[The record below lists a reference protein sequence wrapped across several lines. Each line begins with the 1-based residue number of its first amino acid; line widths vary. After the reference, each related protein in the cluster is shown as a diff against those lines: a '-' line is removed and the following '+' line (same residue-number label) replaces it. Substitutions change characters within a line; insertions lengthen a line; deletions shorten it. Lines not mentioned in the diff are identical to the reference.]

1 MKNLATM
8 CTATMVVLFTVL
20 GCSRFGTL
28 SNVDLYQG
36 DGAAKAAAAIKD
48 KIGASKIGVIMA
60 EVRKDSMKITIQTPD
75 NPKNMDEYTFEKGR
89 ASGPKPVQAM
99 SFGSL
104 EMTADKYHLTDFSE
118 INFAAIPETVRKA
131 IARSGLE
138 NGRVDVISMD
148 QEYAET
154 THPDLKAEKKRKTED
169 LKQQILDKTK
179 ECFKTTS
186 TNCMNELRDLQK
198 QQTDMMMGR
207 GERQWDLAWRIFVEG
222 PRGRKDFYADKQ
234 GNLIDN
240 PH

>member
-8 CTATMVVLFTVL
+8 CTAIVVVLVAVL
-20 GCSRFGTL
+20 GCSRFSTL
-28 SNVDLYQG
+28 GNVDLYEG
-36 DGAAKAAAAIKD
+36 DNAAKAAAAIKE

-60 EVRKDSMKITIQTPD
+60 EVRKDSMKITIQAPD
-75 NPKNMDEYTFEKGR
+75 NPKNMDEYTYEKGR

-99 SFGSL
+99 SFGNL
-104 EMTADKYHLTDFSE
+104 EMTADKYHLTDFNE
-118 INFAAIPETVRKA
+118 INFAAIPETVKKA

-138 NGRVDVISMD
+138 NGKVDVISMD

-154 THPDLKAEKKRKTED
+154 THPDLKAEKKRKSDE
-169 LKQQILDKTK
+169 LRQQILDKTK

-186 TNCMNELRDLQK
+186 SNCMEELRQLQK
-198 QQTDMMMGR
+198 QQTDAMMGR
-207 GERQWDLAWRIFVEG
+207 GERQWDLAWRLFVEG